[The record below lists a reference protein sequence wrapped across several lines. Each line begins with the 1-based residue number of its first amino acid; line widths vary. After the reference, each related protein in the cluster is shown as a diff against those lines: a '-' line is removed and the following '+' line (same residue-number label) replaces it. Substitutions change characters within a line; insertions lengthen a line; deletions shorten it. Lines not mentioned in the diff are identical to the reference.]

1 MRRRL
6 GVVFSKVDDDK
17 DRVLWQTGEGLQ
29 LALKYKGTLSKPEIL
44 VCALNAAFWGPLPV

>member
-17 DRVLWQTGEGLQ
+17 DKVLWQTGEELH

-44 VCALNAAFWGPLPV
+44 VCALNAAF